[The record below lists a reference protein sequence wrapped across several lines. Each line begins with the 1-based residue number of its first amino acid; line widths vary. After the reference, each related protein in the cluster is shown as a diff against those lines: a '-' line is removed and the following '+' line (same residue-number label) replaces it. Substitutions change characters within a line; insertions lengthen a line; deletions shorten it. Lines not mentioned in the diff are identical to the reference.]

1 MFTCTYASLL
11 CEVWIFAQVFHNIE
25 KVIYNVTPDLDFYSI
40 KKKILRATL
49 FYLLSIHFKQYTF
62 LQFILQ
68 TFHLNA
74 IIEMQ
79 KKITFNGTGI
89 CNFQLITHGSDI
101 PNNLHKIPLTEI
113 QMRCLYKTI
122 DK

>member
-1 MFTCTYASLL
+1 
-11 CEVWIFAQVFHNIE
+11 
-25 KVIYNVTPDLDFYSI
+25 
-40 KKKILRATL
+40 
-49 FYLLSIHFKQYTF
+49 
-62 LQFILQ
+62 
-68 TFHLNA
+68 
-74 IIEMQ
+74 MQ